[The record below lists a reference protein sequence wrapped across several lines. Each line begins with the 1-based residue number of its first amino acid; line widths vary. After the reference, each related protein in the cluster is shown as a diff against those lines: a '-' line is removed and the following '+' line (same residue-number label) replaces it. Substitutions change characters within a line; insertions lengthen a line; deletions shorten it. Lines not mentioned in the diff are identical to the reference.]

1 MPNLT
6 NVDLSSSA
14 FYYKTDATIIGGT
27 HFIPLSPI
35 DIGILQ
41 RYFN

>member
-1 MPNLT
+1 MPSVT
-6 NVDLSSSA
+6 NMDLIYA
-14 FYYKTDATIIGGT
+14 FRNKTDATIIGGT

-41 RYFN
+41 NYFN

>member
-1 MPNLT
+1 MPSVT
-6 NVDLSSSA
+6 NMDLIYS
-14 FYYKTDATIIGGT
+14 FDYKTDATIIGGT